1 MTNPMVEELKKL
13 VSQAQRETEDRL
25 KQFPEYG
32 PYIHAKSQLSFIKN
46 KLDNLESINKEV
58 KNSINIGI
66 MAVKELDASE
76 PEYARLLMKIS
87 TRFKEL

>member
-1 MTNPMVEELKKL
+1 MTSLAIDELKNL
-13 VSQAQRETEDRL
+13 VSKAQKETEDRL
-25 KQFPEYG
+25 KQYSKYG
-32 PYIHAKSQLSFIKN
+32 PYIHAKSQLAFIKDKIEKSDVVN
-46 KLDNLESINKEV
+46 EEDKKL
-58 KNSINIGI
+58 INIGI

>member
-1 MTNPMVEELKKL
+1 MSTAIDELKKL
-13 VSQAQRETEDRL
+13 VSQAQKETEDRL
-25 KQFPEYG
+25 KQYSEYG

-46 KLDNLESINKEV
+46 KIEKSEV
-58 KNSINIGI
+58 VNEEDKKSINIGI

>member
-1 MTNPMVEELKKL
+1 MSNSAIDELEKL
-13 VSQAQRETEDRL
+13 VSEAQKATEDRL
-25 KQFPEYG
+25 KQHPEYG

-46 KLDNLESINKEV
+46 KISKSEV
-58 KNSINIGI
+58 VNEKDKNSINIGI

-87 TRFKEL
+87 TKFKEL